1 MTSCNYI
8 FPNRSGTIIVQDHNV
23 IVLPHVFINSFE
35 ALVAHLVSKKVIVTM
50 QSNGGS

>member
-1 MTSCNYI
+1 MTSRNYI
-8 FPNRSGTIIVQDHNV
+8 FLNRSGAIIVQDHNV

-35 ALVAHLVSKKVIVTM
+35 ALVVHLVSKKVIVTM